1 MIISKQHP
9 LIKHIKQLMDKHS
22 HRQKNQETLLEG
34 AHLIDAFYTALEQGQ
49 LKNFHAASPRHAI
62 FAAQALVESTEVQK
76 IGQMTQQLNIPSHIL
91 HDDIW
96 QHISAIS
103 PKFGVAWLVDM
114 PDNLPA
120 NMPPVTV
127 AYTNQ
132 ETPFK
137 GLILDHVQ
145 DAGNMGAIIRTA
157 AAAGYQQIW
166 LLGGAHAYAPKVLR
180 AAMGGHY
187 ALDIHIHASNDAAQ
201 LLAHIQ
207 QHNIHILF
215 TEKNAAQNLYQI
227 QLPARHAWVLGNEG
241 AGIHA
246 MWRSCA
252 HAQGVSIPQQG
263 AVESLNVGHAAALCL
278 YEALRRQHAS

>member
-1 MIISKQHP
+1 MITSKQHP
-9 LIKHIKQLMDKHS
+9 LIKHIKQLIDKHS
-22 HRQKNQETLLEG
+22 HRQKTQETLLEG
-34 AHLIDAFYTALEQGQ
+34 AHLIDAFYTALKQGQ
-49 LKNFHAASPRHAI
+49 LKNFHSASPRQAI
-62 FAAQALVESTEVQK
+62 FAEQALTESTEVQK
-76 IGQMTQQLNIPSHIL
+76 IWQMTQQLNISSHVL

-103 PKFGVAWLVDM
+103 PKFGVSWLVDM

-120 NMPPVTV
+120 NMPVAA
-127 AYTNQ
+127 AYTAQ
-132 ETPFK
+132 KTPFK

-166 LLGGAHAYAPKVLR
+166 FLGGAHAYAPKVLR
-180 AAMGGHY
+180 AAMGAHY
-187 ALDIHIHASNDAAQ
+187 ALDLRIYASSDAPQ
-201 LLAHIQ
+201 LLAYIQ
-207 QHNIHILF
+207 QYNIHILF

-227 QLPARHAWVLGNEG
+227 QLPMRHAWVLGNEG
-241 AGIHA
+241 AGIQA

-278 YEALRRQHAS
+278 YEALRRQYAP